1 MGQERSFWVLD
12 VLDLEARQ
20 VQAVLRH
27 VGERALWYIASD
39 VQVPPQKLEE
49 ASVRFDEEVY
59 PLMTGLFGG
68 GRDLGGR
75 LTILHAPLQGAA
87 GYMSSIDR
95 HPASVHPASNK
106 RDMLYIDS
114 RADFGVPSHLGTL
127 THELQHVVHGWAD
140 PDEETWINEGL
151 SELAA
156 WLGGFP
162 ALPTGAFLSR
172 PDTSLVRWPDT
183 PLSALPNYAGALL
196 FMRYLLEQTGEE
208 QLDLLVAEPSDGI
221 AGMEAY
227 LNTAAPSLSFDDLY
241 AGWAVDNYASQEFIQ
256 PSSPAPVR

>member
-1 MGQERSFWVLD
+1 MI
-12 VLDLEARQ
+12 DLFA
-20 VQAVLRH
+20 
-27 VGERALWYIASD
+27 
-39 VQVPPQKLEE
+39 
-49 ASVRFDEEVY
+49 
-59 PLMTGLFGG
+59 G
-68 GRDLGGR
+68 GRDLEGR

-95 HPASVHPASNK
+95 YPASVHPISNQ

-114 RADFGVPSHLGTL
+114 RADFGAPSHLVML
-127 THELQHVVHGWAD
+127 THELQHVAHGWAD

-162 ALPTGAFLSR
+162 AFLTGAFLSR

-183 PLSALPNYAGALL
+183 PLSALPNYAGASL
-196 FMRYLLEQTGEE
+196 FMRYLLEQTGED
-208 QLDLLVAEPSDGI
+208 QLDQLVAEPSDGI

-227 LNTAAPSLSFDDLY
+227 LNTVASSLSFDDLY
-241 AGWAVDNYASQEFIQ
+241 PGWAVDNYASQEFIQ
-256 PSSPAPVR
+256 PSAELTGPGSITGLVPQFGTQYIALEPSSPLKLSFFGDTQTSLLPVAVQRLCPPKWSGKISI